1 MNFLPTELEAI
12 IVDYKNQMEK
22 HEEQY
27 EILEHLCIPDFQGD
41 DVISKKITM
50 AYQDFKDFYLRNWLI
65 QRVKIKVGIYN
76 KPKLDNAFYELNMRT
91 DDDEFLNNF
100 DIIEICVGFN
110 TIHLDFGDYERNES
124 RMFGENTLS
133 FTRDIT
139 EDISEDEDMDLDEDD
154 SEWET
159 WLDLV

>member
-1 MNFLPTELEAI
+1 MNFLPKELEAI

-27 EILEHLCIPDFQGD
+27 EMLEHLCIPDFHG
-41 DVISKKITM
+41 DVISEKVNM
-50 AYQDFKDFYLRNWLI
+50 AYQDFKDFYLKNWLI

-76 KPKLDNAFYELNMRT
+76 KPALDNAFYELNPRT

-100 DIIEICVGFN
+100 DIIEICVDYN
-110 TIHLDFGDYERNES
+110 TIYLDFGDYERNQD
-124 RMFGENTLS
+124 RMFGTNTLS

-139 EDISEDEDMDLDEDD
+139 SDIDEEDMDIDEDD
-154 SEWET
+154 SDWET
-159 WLDLV
+159 WMDLV